1 MLNCRH
7 CGLTNRPYAV
17 ACAHCLRPLQD
28 EAKADVKQRE
38 FDALPPTLR
47 EEQELHYDR
56 MAEHHGEHRNWLQR
70 NRIVQAVSGALIL
83 DLSLNVT
90 TFFIAP
96 WCVPIDLA
104 LGAVAALLL
113 HWFRGGGFIGLS
125 LFFAACIVSW
135 SFRLLLM
142 PIHAEF
148 AGILPVLGVMT
159 AAGCGYF
166 MGRVLESSHVERSVT
181 G

>member
-17 ACAHCLRPLQD
+17 ACDHCLRPLQD
-28 EAKADVKQRE
+28 EAAADVKERE
-38 FDALPPTLR
+38 FDALPPKLR

-56 MAEHHGEHRNWLQR
+56 MAEHHGEHRTWLQR
-70 NRIVQAVSGALIL
+70 NRVAQGVCGALIL
-83 DLSLNVT
+83 NLSMNVT
-90 TFFIAP
+90 SFFVAP

-104 LGAVAALLL
+104 LGAAAALLL
-113 HWFRGGGFIGLS
+113 NRLRGGAFIGLS

-135 SFRLLLM
+135 IFRWRLM
-142 PIHAEF
+142 PLHAELPW
-148 AGILPVLGVMT
+148 ILPVMGVT
-159 AAGCGYF
+159 AAASCGYF
-166 MGRVLESSHVERSVT
+166 MGRTLETTHVERSII